1 MGDNILNNQTIF
13 RFPPL
18 YNVNE
23 KRNDNYIKHLIEPSY
38 TDEVI
43 LEQYKKND
51 LKAIVITSINK
62 NDEILLTNKTKNL
75 PNEFDKII
83 RIQRKLPSNETY
95 LDYISLRASWLKH
108 PKLIKPTK
116 SKIDYNKLNS
126 KIIKSWDNA
135 FKFHV
140 ENVDK
145 GIKGLRL
152 PQTGAI
158 HNILGHWAVSNQA
171 ATVVMPTGTGKTEVM
186 ISILVSEQCKKLLVI
201 VPTDPLRI
209 QISDKLLSLGVLKE
223 IGVVNRST
231 LYPVVGILRHKPQ
244 SIEDVDYFFSKCNVI
259 VTTMK
264 IASECQEKIQYHMAK
279 YCPYLF
285 IDEAHHI
292 AAKQWKACKK
302 RFGSN
307 RILQF
312 TATPF
317 RNDEKPVGGKIIF
330 NYPLKKAQEDGYLR
344 TIQFSPVR
352 EFDLKKADEK
362 IAIRAVE
369 QLRKDCKRYKH
380 VLMARVNSIK
390 RANEVFSIYEKKY
403 PEFNPV
409 QIHTGIK
416 SIKKREK
423 IRRKIINGESRIVI
437 CVDMLGEGF
446 DLPELK
452 IAAFHDIRKSLPVT
466 LQLAGRF
473 IRARSD
479 LGEPTFIANIAD
491 INVHEEIQKLYSQD
505 ADWNLLLRKSSQEV
519 IQKQIDFWKFIEG
532 FSKFPENIPIQN
544 LRPAMSTVIYRTECQ
559 KWMPEKFINSIS
571 NPDNYERIH
580 HDINYEKNT
589 LVIISVKKVPIDW
602 ARMRDIY
609 NWDCELLVVFW
620 DEHQDLLFIHSSTNS
635 GYYRKLAEAVA
646 GKVELIKGSSIF
658 RCFSNVNRL
667 KFQNIGLI
675 EQLGRLIR
683 YTMRAGSDV
692 EAGLTDAQKQNV
704 IKSNFFGVGYEDG
717 SKTSIGCTYKGRIWS
732 RRVTNI
738 EALIRWCS
746 AIGKKVIDESINP
759 NDFLKGTLIPKIIT
773 GRLKKMPICI
783 DWPEVLYQRPEDMI
797 RFIFDE
803 ENKFYPHELDIEL
816 LEPSEVGAIKFM
828 ISADNIKVELV
839 HDFIKRNNNPDF
851 KISTIGTKSI
861 NVRLGSSIVPIED
874 FFYRNP
880 PTIWFVDGSNLEGNI
895 YVELSSAYASYD
907 RNKITAWDWTGIDIK
922 KESQGLQKI
931 QSSIQFK
938 VIESLKQNEN
948 YEVIFDDDGKGE
960 IADVVAIATKN
971 ESIIVELYHCKFSR
985 GGKPGAR
992 IEDLFTVCGQAQKS
1006 IHWKEHSS
1014 KLFTRLFRRETKRS
1028 NETGIGRFEKG
1039 NIDKLFEIK
1048 EKNRYSPVDLEI
1060 FIVQPGLSKNK
1071 VSEDQLRILSVTEN
1085 YLMETYK
1092 LPFGVIA
1099 SE

>member
-1 MGDNILNNQTIF
+1 MGDNILNNQTKF
-13 RFPPL
+13 QFPPI

-23 KRNDNYIKHLIEPSY
+23 KWNDNLVKHLIEPSY
-38 TDEVI
+38 TDEVV
-43 LEQYKKND
+43 LEQYRKND
-51 LKAIVITSINK
+51 LEAIIVNSINK
-62 NDEILLTNKTKNL
+62 KDKILLTNKTKNL
-75 PNEFDKII
+75 PNEFEKII
-83 RIQRKLPSNETY
+83 RIPGDLLSNRAY
-95 LDYISLRASWLKH
+95 LDYISLGADWLKH
-108 PKLIKPTK
+108 PKLAK
-116 SKIDYNKLNS
+116 STESRIDYKKLNVE
-126 KIIKSWDNA
+126 IIKSWHNTFR
-135 FKFHV
+135 FKK
-140 ENVDK
+140 ENIDK

-152 PQTGAI
+152 PQAGAI
-158 HNILGHWAVSNQA
+158 HNILGHWTVSNEA
-171 ATVVMPTGTGKTEVM
+171 ATIVMPTGTGKTEVM
-186 ISILVSEQCKKLLVI
+186 ISILVSQQCKKLLII
-201 VPTDPLRI
+201 VPTNPLRT
-209 QISDKLLSLGVLKE
+209 QISDKLVSLGVLKE
-223 IGVVNRST
+223 IGVVDKSA
-231 LYPVVGILRHKPQ
+231 LYPVVGILRHKPKNIQ
-244 SIEDVDYFFSKCNVI
+244 DVDCFFSKCNVI
-259 VTTMK
+259 VATMK
-264 IASECQEKIQYHMAK
+264 IASECQEEIQYRMAK
-279 YCPYLF
+279 HCPYLF

-292 AAKQWKACKK
+292 AAKKWKAFKK
-302 RFGSN
+302 KFGSSK
-307 RILQF
+307 ILQF

-317 RNDEKPVGGKIIF
+317 RNDEKPVGGTIIF
-330 NYPLKKAQEDGYLR
+330 NYPLKKAQKDGYLR
-344 TIQFSPVR
+344 AIRFSPVR
-352 EFDLKKADEK
+352 EFDFKKADEK

-369 QLRKDCKRYKH
+369 QLRKDCKRYQH

-390 RANEVFSIYEKKY
+390 RANEVFPIYKKKY

-416 SIKKREK
+416 SIKKREN
-423 IRRKIINGESRIVI
+423 IRRKIINGESRIVV

-473 IRARSD
+473 VRARSD

-491 INVHEEIQKLYSQD
+491 VNVDEEIQKLYSQD
-505 ADWNLLLRKSSQEV
+505 ADWNSLLRKSSQEV
-519 IQKQIDFWKFIEG
+519 IQKQIDYQKFIEG
-532 FSKFPENIPIQN
+532 FSKFPEDIPIQN

-559 KWMPEKFINSIS
+559 NWMPEKFINSIS
-571 NPDNYERIH
+571 NPDDYERIY
-580 HDINYEKNT
+580 HDINHEENT
-589 LVIISVKKVPIDW
+589 MVIISIRKVPIDW

-609 NWDCELLVVFW
+609 NWDCELLIVFW
-620 DEHQDLLFIHSSTNS
+620 DKHQDLLFIHSSTNS
-635 GYYRKLAEAVA
+635 GYYRRLAEAVA

-704 IKSNFFGVGYEDG
+704 LKSNFFGVGYEDG

-738 EALIRWCS
+738 EALTRWCS
-746 AIGKKVIDESINP
+746 AIGKKVIDGSIDP

-773 GRLKKMPICI
+773 RRPRKMPICI

-797 RFIFDE
+797 RFIFDGK
-803 ENKFYPHELDIEL
+803 NKFYPHQLDIEL
-816 LEPSEVGAIKFM
+816 LTPSEDGAIKFV
-828 ISADNIKVELV
+828 ISADNIKVELAHNFV
-839 HDFIKRNNNPDF
+839 VRNNNPDF
-851 KISTIGTKSI
+851 KISIIGTKRI
-861 NVRLGSSIVPIED
+861 NVRFGSNIIPIED

-880 PTIWFVDGSNLEGNI
+880 TTIWFVDGSSLEGNT
-895 YVELSSAYASYD
+895 YVELSSEYVPYD
-907 RNKITAWDWTGIDIK
+907 RNKITAWGWTGIDIR

-931 QSSIQFK
+931 QNSIQFK
-938 VIESLKQNEN
+938 VITSLKQNRN

-960 IADVVAIATKN
+960 IADVVAIAATN

-985 GGKPGAR
+985 GSKPGAR

-1006 IHWKEHSS
+1006 IHWKEHSL
-1014 KLFTRLFRRETKRS
+1014 KLFTRLLTRERKRS
-1028 NETGIGRFEKG
+1028 NETGISRFEKG

-1048 EKNRYSPVDLEI
+1048 EKNRYLPIDLRV
-1060 FIVQPGLSKNK
+1060 FIVQPGLSKNQA
-1071 VSEDQLRILSVTEN
+1071 SNDQLRILGVTEN

-1099 SE
+1099 SK

>member
-23 KRNDNYIKHLIEPSY
+23 KWNDNYIKHLIEPSY

-43 LEQYKKND
+43 LEEYKKND
-51 LKAIVITSINK
+51 FKAILITSINK

-95 LDYISLRASWLKH
+95 LDYISLKASWLKH
-108 PKLIKPTK
+108 PKLIKSTK
-116 SKIDYNKLNS
+116 SRIDYKKLNVG
-126 KIIKSWDNA
+126 IIRSWHNA
-135 FKFHV
+135 FRFNK
-140 ENVDK
+140 ENIDK
-145 GIKGLRL
+145 DIKGLRL
-152 PQTGAI
+152 PQAGAI
-158 HNILGHWAVSNQA
+158 HNILGHWTVSNEA
-171 ATVVMPTGTGKTEVM
+171 ATIVMPTGTGKTEVM

-201 VPTDPLRI
+201 VPTNALRI
-209 QISDKLLSLGVLKE
+209 QISDKLVSLGILKE
-223 IGVVNRST
+223 IGVVDKSA
-231 LYPVVGILRHKPQ
+231 LYPVVGILRHKPKNIQ
-244 SIEDVDYFFSKCNVI
+244 DVDCFFSKCNVI
-259 VTTMK
+259 VATMK
-264 IASECQEKIQYHMAK
+264 IASECQEKIQYRMAK

-285 IDEAHHI
+285 IDEAHHL
-292 AAKQWKACKK
+292 AARQWKAFKK
-302 RFGSN
+302 RFGS
-307 RILQF
+307 RKILQF

-317 RNDEKPVGGKIIF
+317 RNDEKEVGGKIIF

-352 EFDLKKADEK
+352 EFDFSKADEK

-369 QLRKDCKRYKH
+369 QLSKDCKRYRH
-380 VLMARVNSIK
+380 VLMARVDSIK
-390 RANEVFSIYEKKY
+390 RANEVFLIYEKKY

-505 ADWNLLLRKSSQEV
+505 ADWSSLLGKSSQEV
-519 IQKQIDFWKFIEG
+519 IQKQIDFQKFIEG
-532 FSKFPENIPIQN
+532 FSFPQDIPIQN

-559 KWMPEKFINSIS
+559 NWMPEKFINSIS
-571 NPDNYERIH
+571 NPDNYERIYH
-580 HDINYEKNT
+580 GINPKENT

-609 NWDCELLVVFW
+609 NWDYELLIVFW
-620 DEHQDLLFIHSSTNS
+620 DKHQSLLFIHSSTNS
-635 GYYRKLAEAVA
+635 GYYRRLAEAVA
-646 GKVELIKGSSIF
+646 GRVELIKGSSIF
-658 RCFSNVNRL
+658 RCFSKVNRL

-704 IKSNFFGVGYEDG
+704 LKSNFFGVGYEDG

-738 EALIRWCS
+738 EALTRWCS

-773 GRLKKMPICI
+773 GRPKKMPICI
-783 DWPEVLYQRPEDMI
+783 DWPEVLYRRAEDMI
-797 RFIFDE
+797 RFIFDGK
-803 ENKFYPHELDIEL
+803 NRFYAHELDIEL
-816 LEPSEVGAIKFM
+816 LAPSEDGAIKFM
-828 ISADNIKVELV
+828 ISADNTKVELV
-839 HDFIKRNNNPDF
+839 HHFIMRNNNPDF
-851 KISTIGTKSI
+851 KISTIGTKSVDI
-861 NVRLGSSIVPIED
+861 RFGSNIVPIED
-874 FFYRNP
+874 FLYRNP
-880 PTIWFVDGSNLEGNI
+880 PTIWFVDGSSLEGNT
-895 YVELSSAYASYD
+895 YVELSSEYAPYD
-907 RNKITAWDWTGIDIK
+907 KNKITAWDWTGINIK

-960 IADVVAIATKN
+960 IADIVAIATIN

-985 GGKPGAR
+985 GGKPGVR
-992 IEDLFTVCGQAQKS
+992 VEDLFTVCGQAQKG
-1006 IHWKEHSS
+1006 IHWKEHSLELFNRLLMRESERS
-1014 KLFTRLFRRETKRS
+1014 K
-1028 NETGIGRFEKG
+1028 ETGISRFEKG
-1039 NIDKLFEIK
+1039 NNDKLFEIK
-1048 EKNRYSPVDLEI
+1048 EKNRYLPIDLKV
-1060 FIVQPGLSKNK
+1060 FIVQPGLSKNQA
-1071 VSEDQLRILSVTEN
+1071 SNDQLRILGVTEN